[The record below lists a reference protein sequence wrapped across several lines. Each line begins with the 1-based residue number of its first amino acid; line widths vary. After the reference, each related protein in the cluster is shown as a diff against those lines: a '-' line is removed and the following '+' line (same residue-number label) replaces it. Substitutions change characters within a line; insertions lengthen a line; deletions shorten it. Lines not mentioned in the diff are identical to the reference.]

1 MKRDVVAL
9 KDKRTGGTHFCVT
22 KPARS
27 CPAHMAGGLPR
38 SLRLLIGYRT
48 GPRNLRK

>member
-22 KPARS
+22 KPTSS
-27 CPAHMAGGLPR
+27 CSAHMAGGLPR
-38 SLRLLIGYRT
+38 SLRLLIGYQT
-48 GPRNLRK
+48 GAQNLKK